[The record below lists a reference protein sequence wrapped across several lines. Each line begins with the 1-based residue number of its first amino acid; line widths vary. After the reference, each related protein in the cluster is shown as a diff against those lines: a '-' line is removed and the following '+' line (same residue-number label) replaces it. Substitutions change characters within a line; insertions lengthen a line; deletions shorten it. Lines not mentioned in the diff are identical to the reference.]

1 MYSHLTKKEKKKRLA
16 LARKRAL
23 HWSIQQQTIATLKS
37 TSKPQST
44 TTPLNRVSTQ
54 RDPYLDSPK
63 TTFHTPLE
71 LPAHSTETIQAI
83 QQTLLDLQEQREAID
98 TTISV
103 LQHRLDFLLKTKTPR

>member
-1 MYSHLTKKEKKKRLA
+1 MYSHLTKKEKRKRLE

-23 HWSIQQQTIATLKS
+23 HWLIQQQTIAILKS
-37 TSKPQST
+37 TSKLQST
-44 TTPLNRVSTQ
+44 TTSTNRVPTQ
-54 RDPYLDSPK
+54 RDSYLNSQ

>member
-1 MYSHLTKKEKKKRLA
+1 MA

-37 TSKPQST
+37 TLKQQST
-44 TTPLNRVSTQ
+44 TTPITRTQTQ
-54 RDPYLDSPK
+54 RDPYLNSPQ

-71 LPAHSTETIQAI
+71 LPVHSTETIQAI
-83 QQTLLDLQEQREAID
+83 QQTLLDLQEQKETIGI
-98 TTISV
+98 TISV